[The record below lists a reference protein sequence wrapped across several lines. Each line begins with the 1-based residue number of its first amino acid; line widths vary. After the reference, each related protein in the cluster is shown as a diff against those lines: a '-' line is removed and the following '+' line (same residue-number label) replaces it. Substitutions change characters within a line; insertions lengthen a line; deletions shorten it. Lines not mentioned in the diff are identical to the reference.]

1 MVLNQSGK
9 IVGGGVKVNDEENT
23 SNKESDTIYVER
35 SNHDMENDTPIEVDE
50 IPTQLI
56 ID

>member
-1 MVLNQSGK
+1 MVLYQSGK
-9 IVGGGVKVNDEENT
+9 IVGGGVKVNYEENT
-23 SNKESDTIYVER
+23 SNKESDTIFMER

>member
-1 MVLNQSGK
+1 MLYQSGK
-9 IVGGGVKVNDEENT
+9 IVGGGVKVNYEENT
-23 SNKESDTIYVER
+23 SNKESDTIFMER

>member
-1 MVLNQSGK
+1 MLNQSGK